1 MAIVKTSIRTEA
13 SGVEVFEVKDSET
26 NEVIGY
32 DYVNPASANEEIIAS
47 EE

>member
-1 MAIVKTSIRTEA
+1 MAVIKRSIKVEE
-13 SGVEVFEVKDSET
+13 SGVEVFEVRDSET

-32 DYVNPASANEEIIAS
+32 DYVNPTAANEELTAS